1 MWIVEIIKLIGTI
14 SGTCKTFFGKY
25 DKDIIYI
32 NVNNKL
38 LGEDKRSIEEKIGLV
53 GKKVV
58 KISSLN
64 DKHMKLHLLRMQY
77 VWKRINWS
85 QKYSKSIYYTGCVSV
100 PLSVYDGYMASDKSN
115 VSFLENNKLNNEK
128 YLIVPDFKLVS
139 LGVKRDIEDSIE
151 DINVFVYGYSK
162 EPCLDKLP
170 CRKSIV
176 LDYKLENEELV
187 TNEYLNRVY
196 QECIELFD
204 YLDFKNVK
212 NIHWSYVKI

>member
-64 DKHMKLHLLRMQY
+64 DKH
-77 VWKRINWS
+77 
-85 QKYSKSIYYTGCVSV
+85 
-100 PLSVYDGYMASDKSN
+100 
-115 VSFLENNKLNNEK
+115 
-128 YLIVPDFKLVS
+128 
-139 LGVKRDIEDSIE
+139 
-151 DINVFVYGYSK
+151 
-162 EPCLDKLP
+162 
-170 CRKSIV
+170 
-176 LDYKLENEELV
+176 
-187 TNEYLNRVY
+187 
-196 QECIELFD
+196 
-204 YLDFKNVK
+204 
-212 NIHWSYVKI
+212 WSYVKI